1 MSEQSRFANMMQSF
15 EQLSNREKALV
26 GGLVAGVFLTIVV
39 LMWMVLGNQISELEQ
54 KNAAVQSTLTQVMA
68 RKDTFM
74 REKSRLDADRKRLE
88 KNEVKLVKLMED
100 QAGAQG
106 IQIEEFKEARR
117 VLTENARRSKKK
129 GNAGAGEKENT
140 GPKVKDLV
148 EESQTVTIHNLTLDQ
163 LGRFMAA
170 IEARNEPIKV
180 TRLNIQTQQADRTKL
195 REVRMTV
202 ATYRMEEAE

>member
-1 MSEQSRFANMMQSF
+1 MSEQSRFANMLQSF
-15 EQLSNREKALV
+15 EQLSTREKALV
-26 GGLVAGVFLTIVV
+26 GGLVAGVFITIVV

-54 KNAAVQSTLTQVMA
+54 KNTAIQSTLSQVMA

-88 KNEVKLVKLMED
+88 KNDVKLVKLMED

-117 VLTENARRSKKK
+117 FLTENARRNKKK
-129 GNAGAGEKENT
+129 SGAGGDKEGT

-163 LGRFMAA
+163 LARFMAA
-170 IEARNEPIKV
+170 MESRSEPVKV
-180 TRLNIQTQQADRTKL
+180 TRLNIQTQQNDRTKL

>member
-1 MSEQSRFANMMQSF
+1 
-15 EQLSNREKALV
+15 
-26 GGLVAGVFLTIVV
+26 
-39 LMWMVLGNQISELEQ
+39 
-54 KNAAVQSTLTQVMA
+54 
-68 RKDTFM
+68 M

-88 KNEVKLVKLMED
+88 KNDVKLVKLMED

-117 VLTENARRSKKK
+117 FLTENARRTKKK
-129 GNAGAGEKENT
+129 SSAGSDKEGA

-163 LGRFMAA
+163 LARFMSAM
-170 IEARNEPIKV
+170 ESRSEPVKV
-180 TRLNIQTQQADRTKL
+180 TRLNIQTQQNDRTKL

>member
-1 MSEQSRFANMMQSF
+1 MSDQGRITTLLQSF
-15 EQLSNREKALV
+15 ERLSSREKALI
-26 GGLVAGVFLTIVV
+26 GGLSAGVFLAIVAGV
-39 LMWMVLGNQISELEQ
+39 WFIIGSQISELEER
-54 KNAAVQSTLTQVMA
+54 NAAMAETLSQIVA
-68 RKDTFM
+68 RKDKFL

-88 KNEVKLVKLMED
+88 QNDIKLVKLMED

-117 VLTENARRSKKK
+117 VLTENQHRRKKSDK
-129 GNAGAGEKENT
+129 DKEGG

-148 EESQTVTIHNLTLDQ
+148 EESQTVTIHNLSLDQ
-163 LGRFMAA
+163 LARFMAA
-170 IEARNEPIKV
+170 LEGHPEPVKI
-180 TRLNIQTQQADRTKL
+180 TRLNVQTQQSDRSKI